1 MDIKQ
6 LNEKLWQGKL
16 TRRDLMK
23 NAGMLGMGAMAAHF
37 VTEKVGAAPEAVVE
51 PQAKKWRCGGSW
63 GSFLNSSW
71 EARGVDTMK
80 FLGDLLGIEVVPFD
94 GGGSADGQRKSM
106 DDMAAQKWDF
116 ACIHPWAIDAFV
128 EPINAIIKTGTP
140 FFQLD
145 TIISS
150 DPNKVDYVT
159 FLEPDNMFMG
169 ASVTKQLVD
178 ALGGKGEIVH
188 TQGML
193 THTGAQGR
201 AKGFHSVVDGMKDI
215 KVVDETPGD
224 WNSVKVRALWEDL
237 LVKYPNIAG
246 GMFHNDDMALAAYGA
261 VKAAGKEKQIKL
273 VGVDGMSPAIEAV
286 LNGQLL
292 STVINPVGRIHGGCM
307 WIGWMLLT
315 GKVKKADVPKYIL
328 TDAPVV
334 DLKTG
339 PGFLFLA
346 NNLMI

>member
-37 VTEKVGAAPEAVVE
+37 LSEKVAASPNAIFE
-51 PQAKKWRCGGSW
+51 PQAKKWRCGVSE
-63 GSFLNSSW
+63 GSFLKSSW
-71 EARGVDTMK
+71 EGRGVDTMK
-80 FLGDLLGIEVVPFD
+80 FLGDILGIEVVPFD

-106 DDMAAQKWDF
+106 DDMATQKWDF
-116 ACIHPWAIDAFV
+116 AAIHPWAIDAFV
-128 EPINAIIKTGTP
+128 DPINSIISAGTP

-150 DPNKVDYVT
+150 DPAKVNYVT

-169 ASVTKQLVD
+169 SVVTKQLVD

-201 AKGFHSVVDGMKDI
+201 AKGFHSVVDGLKDI

-224 WNSVKVRALWEDL
+224 WDTVKTRALWEDL
-237 LVKYPNIAG
+237 LVKYPNLAG

-261 VKAAGKEKQIKL
+261 VKAAGKEKQVKL
-273 VGVDGMSPAIEAV
+273 VGVDGMQPAIEAV
-286 LNGQLL
+286 LSGQLL
-292 STVINPVGRIHGGCM
+292 STVINPTGRIHGGCM
-307 WIGWMLLT
+307 WIGWLILT
-315 GKVKKADVPKYIL
+315 GKVKAADVPKFIR

-334 DLKTG
+334 DAKNG